1 MLEAHKWRAGRGH
14 DRLDFLVLD
23 SFDAGNG
30 ERQERREMPSRSKK
44 GIAMRISSKRNQ
56 VDGRHVVAA
65 VMNSSALNGRPQ
77 TLMK

>member
-56 VDGRHVVAA
+56 VDGRHVVACLLYTSPSPRDA
-65 VMNSSALNGRPQ
+65 
-77 TLMK
+77 